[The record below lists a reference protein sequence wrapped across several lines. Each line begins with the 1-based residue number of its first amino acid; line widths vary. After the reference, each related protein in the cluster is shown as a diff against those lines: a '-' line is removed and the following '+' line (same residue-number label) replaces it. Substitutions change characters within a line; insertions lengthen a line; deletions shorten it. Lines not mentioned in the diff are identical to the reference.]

1 MVTIIGAN
9 WCTPCQTLKRALE
22 LLKVP
27 YEYADVDE
35 QPERAEALEISSL
48 PTILFKDG
56 ARFEGCPPIRVL
68 NMMLVEHGETIEGGF
83 TK

>member
-22 LLKVP
+22 LLKVS
-27 YEYADVDE
+27 YEYVDVEVD
-35 QPERAEALEISSL
+35 PDRAEHLEISSL

-56 ARFEGCPPIRVL
+56 QRFEGCPPIRAL

-83 TK
+83 TN